1 MFNALRTQYREE
13 GEFFF
18 FFFVLDREIIRYVL
32 WTSDMV
38 YYFIK
43 KNLNV

>member
-1 MFNALRTQYREE
+1 MHYGLSTGKKEN
-13 GEFFF
+13 FFF